1 MISVCPWVYPHLILN
16 GFALKW
22 LWTVKFKIGISMRAL
37 MTLHI
42 CFSFTVFLNDCQYLV
57 HYQILWKKFPYCNI
71 RLYNSLEVASH
82 NKHPTKKCRFS
93 NRSVCVPT
101 TYVLNCAVYQAVC
114 LQEGLSRNRLIWD
127 CIFVTF
133 YHAWLFI

>member
-82 NKHPTKKCRFS
+82 NKQQKSADFQIE
-93 NRSVCVPT
+93 VCVYLLPT
-101 TYVLNCAVYQAVC
+101 CSIA
-114 LQEGLSRNRLIWD
+114 
-127 CIFVTF
+127 
-133 YHAWLFI
+133 LFIKPYVYRKDYQETVSFGTVFS